1 LAPKDPTGWE
11 FNWEKSNKSPRPWA
25 PLGKRVKK
33 KRQAHETHGSSRFA
47 KHTIPYIT
55 LVSIT
60 LARAEEAAVDGIFG
74 CAFIIHIPPT
84 FFLLLIVFLLVVCGV
99 LAGSLLAKSPKIS
112 FEDKDFFVLDEM

>member
-1 LAPKDPTGWE
+1 
-11 FNWEKSNKSPRPWA
+11 
-25 PLGKRVKK
+25 
-33 KRQAHETHGSSRFA
+33 
-47 KHTIPYIT
+47 
-55 LVSIT
+55 VSIT